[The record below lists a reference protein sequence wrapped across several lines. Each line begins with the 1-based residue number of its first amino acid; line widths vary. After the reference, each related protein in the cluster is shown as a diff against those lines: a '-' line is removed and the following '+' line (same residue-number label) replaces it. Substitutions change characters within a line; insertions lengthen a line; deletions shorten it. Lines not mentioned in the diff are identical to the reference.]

1 MLKAPPMQ
9 LTTHQHQLMIGGL
22 PASQIAQQFDTP
34 TFVTD
39 AGVIR
44 SQFQKI
50 HEAFN
55 QHGKTVVRYACKAN
69 SNPEIL
75 ALLKGLGS
83 QADCVSPGEVALC
96 LKAGFSADQ
105 IMFTG
110 TNPRNDELAYL
121 AKTGVAINLDSISM
135 ARRFPTGKAQSS
147 RAAHEFSIRINPRV
161 GAGHHEHVV
170 TGHEE
175 TKFGLHETDL
185 PAVADLLRA
194 RGDRL
199 TGLHAHIGSGI
210 MDEAPYLVLI
220 DELARISKFLASTC
234 GMSIATIDIGG
245 GFGIPYEPTEKPL
258 DIQYVAKL
266 IWRRIDELFPQRP
279 LLAIEPGRFIVA
291 ESTYLLTRINT
302 VKETPRITFLGV
314 DAGFNTLVRPTM
326 YDAYHHIVA
335 ADKMG
340 QPATHP
346 YTICG
351 PICETG
357 DILGSKRTLPRCE
370 EGDLLAICDAGAYGF
385 AMASR
390 YNTRGLPAEVMV
402 DAGKGRSIRAR
413 EDPLADR

>member
-1 MLKAPPMQ
+1 MQ
-9 LTTHQHQLMIGGL
+9 LHTQNNHLTIGGL
-22 PASQIAQQFDTP
+22 KASDIAEKFDTP
-34 TFVTD
+34 TFATD
-39 AGVIR
+39 ASIIKV
-44 SQFQKI
+44 QFKKI
-50 HEAFN
+50 HDAFN
-55 QHGKTVVRYACKAN
+55 AHGKTVIRYACKAN
-69 SNPEIL
+69 SNPAIL
-75 ALLKGLGS
+75 QLLHSLGA

-96 LKAGFSADQ
+96 LKAGFAADQ

-121 AKTGVAINLDSISM
+121 AKTGIHINLDSLSM
-135 ARRFPTGKAQSS
+135 ARRFPTDHS
-147 RAAHEFSIRINPRV
+147 RNFSIRINPRV

-175 TKFGLHETDL
+175 TKFGLHENDL
-185 PAVADLLRA
+185 VTLTKTLKE
-194 RGDRL
+194 RGDKL

-220 DELARISKFLASTC
+220 DELARISKFLAETC
-234 GMSIATIDIGG
+234 GMTIDTIDIGG
-245 GFGIPYEPTEKPL
+245 GYGIPYEPNEKPL
-258 DIQYVAKL
+258 NIEQVAER
-266 IWRRIDELFPQRP
+266 IWKRIDELFPKKP

-335 ADKMG
+335 ADKMDK
-340 QPATHP
+340 PATEH

-357 DILGSKRTLPRCE
+357 DILGSKRSLPTCQ

-385 AMASR
+385 AMASH
-390 YNTRGLPAEVMV
+390 YNTRGLPAEILIEN
-402 DAGKGRSIRAR
+402 GKAHIIRER
-413 EDPLADR
+413 ESSY

>member
-1 MLKAPPMQ
+1 MQ
-9 LTTHQHQLMIGGL
+9 LSTQKNHLMIGGVT
-22 PASQIAQQFDTP
+22 AESIAAQFDTP
-34 TFVTD
+34 TYVTD
-39 AGVIR
+39 AGIITA
-44 SQFQKI
+44 QFQKI
-50 HEAFN
+50 QSAFN
-55 QHGKTVVRYACKAN
+55 AHGPTTIRYACKAN

-75 ALLKGLGS
+75 KLLHTLGAH
-83 QADCVSPGEVALC
+83 ADCVSPGEVALC
-96 LKAGFSADQ
+96 LKAGFKTDQ

-121 AKTGVAINLDSISM
+121 ANSGVAINLDSLSM
-135 ARRFPTGKAQSS
+135 ARRFPKDHS
-147 RAAHEFSIRINPRV
+147 RNFSIRINPRV
-161 GAGHHEHVV
+161 GAGHHEHVI

-175 TKFGLHETDL
+175 TKFGLHENDL
-185 PAVADLLRA
+185 PKLADFLKS
-194 RGDRL
+194 RGDKI

-220 DELARISKFLASTC
+220 DELARISKFLGDKC
-234 GMSIATIDIGG
+234 GMPITHIDIGG
-245 GFGIPYEPTEKPL
+245 GYGIPYEPNETPL
-258 DIQYVAKL
+258 DIETVATA
-266 IWRRIDELFPQRP
+266 IWKRIDEMFPKRP
-279 LLAIEPGRFIVA
+279 YLAIEPGRFIIA
-291 ESTYLLTRINT
+291 ESTYILTRINT

-335 ADKMG
+335 ATHMD
-340 QPATHP
+340 QPATMH

-357 DILGSKRTLPRCE
+357 DILGSKRALPVCT

-402 DAGKGRSIRAR
+402 ENGKARVIRER
-413 EDPLADR
+413 EASF